1 MRRTPARRIL
11 VLLMAI
17 GLLLAGAVPASSGPP
32 EEGVKVDGAV
42 GDGTASIVRTGS
54 GVSVQVHAT
63 GLNPG
68 DAYTA
73 WLFTFDDGD
82 PAGKPDIAVNVAGH
96 VVGGSGNATFAGRA
110 SEGFHAINGLTSI
123 NPMGNIGDS
132 FFASPMGAVVEVHIV
147 NHGPAAE
154 YPYVVGG
161 PTAAT
166 CGLTSLNE
174 AINTICGLRPP
185 AHQVWNFTP

>member
-1 MRRTPARRIL
+1 
-11 VLLMAI
+11 MAI
-17 GLLLAGAVPASSGPP
+17 GLLLVAVPASSGPP
-32 EEGVKVDGAV
+32 DEGAKVGSDVLPVFV

-82 PAGKPDIAVNVAGH
+82 PTGMPDIAVNVAGH

-110 SEGFHAINGLTSI
+110 SKGEHPVNGLTSI

-132 FFASPMGAVVEVHIV
+132 DFEFPMTAVVDVHIV
-147 NHGPAAE
+147 NHGPAAL
-154 YPYVVGG
+154 YPKVVTG
-161 PTAAT
+161 PTAG

-174 AINTICGLRPP
+174 AINTICGLDPP
-185 AHQVWNFTP
+185 AHQVWRFDPAA